1 MALYVNGQPNE
12 YAPLFYSN
20 IQSTVSF
27 RGRDIKGSGE
37 IIEESLISVVTSN
50 NRIGDVVVIR
60 NIKTTEIREPI
71 IKAEVYKF
79 MPEKD
84 VWILDSQTER

>member
-1 MALYVNGQPNE
+1 M
-12 YAPLFYSN
+12 
-20 IQSTVSF
+20 
-27 RGRDIKGSGE
+27 
-37 IIEESLISVVTSN
+37 VTSN

-84 VWILDSQTER
+84 VWTLDSQTTR